1 LRIFA
6 AGASM
11 IAGVEEEKEEPSVV
25 FDVCYYFSL
34 ARSLARWLIAWP
46 AAANGVIIRLFHGA
60 VADILSV
67 EDTRLNKRWIRG
79 GPTTIP

>member
-1 LRIFA
+1 
-6 AGASM
+6 M

-46 AAANGVIIRLFHGA
+46 AAANGVIIRTYHHLELFSS
-60 VADILSV
+60 IMS
-67 EDTRLNKRWIRG
+67 IRVNFMG
-79 GPTTIP
+79 GYLDHSTFLWQS